1 MTADRAALV
10 ERVADIISMVF
21 EGQGITETA
30 EGVINTIRDEVL
42 EEAASAME
50 QRTLRL
56 RTIYSK
62 QNNQTLAPCGD
73 AAAIRALKGDNND

>member
-1 MTADRAALV
+1 MSNELRKRVTNAIRSCKTWDTAADAAIALIRA
-10 ERVADIISMVF
+10 
-21 EGQGITETA
+21 ET
-30 EGVINTIRDEVL
+30 L

-56 RTIYSK
+56 RTIYAK

-73 AAAIRALKGDNND
+73 ATAIRALKDKS